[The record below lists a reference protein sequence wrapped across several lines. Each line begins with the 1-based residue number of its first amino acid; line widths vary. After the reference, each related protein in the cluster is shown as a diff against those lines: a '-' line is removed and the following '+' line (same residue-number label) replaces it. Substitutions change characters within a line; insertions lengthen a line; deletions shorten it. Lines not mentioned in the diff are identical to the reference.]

1 MRNQPEL
8 ITKIAELKRRIG
20 QIIKEIPDNQLL
32 TILEFHEGMEFPKYK
47 ITVEALEEDFFVD
60 AKGTKWKR
68 VRDEDE
74 EHGEI

>member
-20 QIIKEIPDNQLL
+20 QIIKEIPDNKLP

-60 AKGTKWKR
+60 AKGAKWKR
-68 VRDEDE
+68 VKGNEDDQ
-74 EHGEI
+74 